1 MEEREIPMLRVK
13 VLTLYH
19 VREDISQI
27 LEETK
32 IQLRNRL
39 KKKQTR
45 RKRYEEINNKINK
58 KI

>member
-1 MEEREIPMLRVK
+1 MEEREIPILRAK